1 MLTFHDDD
9 NKNGLDIAL
18 SHLLAETILEAI
30 KLRGKAFIAL
40 SGGRTPVNML
50 NTLSQHNLPWEKVMF
65 TLVDDRWV
73 EETHPDSNTGLIRT
87 AFLKNYAKSA
97 HFISLKNEAPTPYE
111 GQPVCE
117 KILSQFPKHLD
128 AVVLG
133 MGEDG
138 HTASL
143 FPRAPE
149 LETALTTSERCAAI
163 NPQTA
168 PHLRITLSGPY
179 IAQSSKL
186 ILHITG
192 EKKKSLLQK
201 LLAPTAPQPYAPIRR
216 VLDLAKMEKY
226 VFWAE

>member
-1 MLTFHDDD
+1 MIISDDYND
-9 NKNGLDIAL
+9 KTTLDIAL
-18 SHLLAETILEAI
+18 SNLLVQTITEAI

-50 NTLSQHNLPWEKVMF
+50 NTLSQHNLPWEKVTF

-73 EETHPDSNTGLIRT
+73 KENHPDSNAYLIHT
-87 AFLKNYAKSA
+87 SLLQNYAQSA

-111 GQPVCE
+111 GQAACE
-117 KILSQFPKHLD
+117 KMLSQLPENLD
-128 AVVLG
+128 AIVLG

-143 FPRAPE
+143 FPTAPE
-149 LETALTTSERCAAI
+149 LESAFTTPARCAAI
-163 NPQTA
+163 DPQTA
-168 PHLRITLSGPY
+168 PHLRMTLTAPY

-192 EKKKSLLQK
+192 KTKKSLLEK
-201 LLAPTAPQPYAPIRR
+201 LLAPSASQPYAPIRR
-216 VLDLAKMEKY
+216 LFDLAKTEKY